1 MLGLGLVHLL
11 PEFEVCVLTST
22 EKWNKLR
29 DILSMW
35 SDRIDSGGEQR
46 DYKELLSDRIFL
58 CGSDVS
64 IDGAVFERI
73 YLPIET
79 LA

>member
-58 CGSDVS
+58 CMWLG
-64 IDGAVFERI
+64 RI
-73 YLPIET
+73 HRWCRI
-79 LA
+79 

>member
-1 MLGLGLVHLL
+1 VITRNYYLIG
-11 PEFEVCVLTST
+11 FSCV
-22 EKWNKLR
+22 
-29 DILSMW
+29 
-35 SDRIDSGGEQR
+35 
-46 DYKELLSDRIFL
+46 

-73 YLPIET
+73 YLPIEA